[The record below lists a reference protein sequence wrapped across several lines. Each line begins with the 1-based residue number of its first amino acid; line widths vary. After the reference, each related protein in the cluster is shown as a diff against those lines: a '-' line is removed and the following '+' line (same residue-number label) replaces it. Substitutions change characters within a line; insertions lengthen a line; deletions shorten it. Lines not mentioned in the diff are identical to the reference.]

1 MEQGINLASG
11 SPAIAA
17 GSGGIDMGPLG
28 GTTPY
33 IKSGLPP
40 YPIITSAVNSGL
52 GNATVPLNVNV
63 SIRSNN

>member
-1 MEQGINLASG
+1 
-11 SPAIAA
+11 
-17 GSGGIDMGPLG
+17 MGPFG

-33 IKSGLPP
+33 LKSGLPP

-52 GNATVPLNVNV
+52 GNATVPLNVKV